1 MRNCLDLREKNR
13 KQEKPSSALHS
24 GLLPALSLSGPGLR
38 LASHM
43 FKSGVAGLK
52 GPVLDCA
59 L

>member
-1 MRNCLDLREKNR
+1 MELNQKLLDLREKNR
-13 KQEKPSSALHS
+13 KQLCTAAGCQPCLS
-24 GLLPALSLSGPGLR
+24 GLGLR

-52 GPVLDCA
+52 GPVLDHA